1 MTLRYRL
8 LILVAVV
15 LAPPLAITAY
25 NTLRWQHLLERESRE
40 EALAAARLVA
50 AEFSQIIEGSR
61 QLMIAMGRHPAV
73 PDNEA
78 ECVSYFKSVIEAL
91 PTYREAAIIGL
102 DGKFKCSTIPIP
114 PNLDVSDRLY
124 FSAPLKSGEL
134 TIGTLVQGRVT
145 NQTSIHISMPYSR
158 GDGVRRGV
166 IVLILNPERIAQ
178 ELSARP
184 WRTNHRVI
192 VLDREGSLIF
202 TIPQQGADDARRI
215 GEKVFKAALVSEAG
229 TDVVD
234 DTRGRPQI
242 VGYSPLEDS
251 PRGIVTA
258 VAIDR
263 ETALADVR
271 GTAWRSILFALAA
284 IALAIGGTFWVTNA
298 LIRKPLKSIV
308 AVVNRRERGETG
320 ARFPA
325 LDPSTE
331 LGQLSAALS
340 RMADSIDA
348 LFEQK
353 IFLLRELQ
361 HRVMN
366 SLNLLSS
373 VLDLQRRHVRD
384 PEARDQLARA
394 RDRVLS
400 MGTVYRQLYQSD
412 HAGQVEFAEFLRK
425 VCADSQQAY
434 AGLYKPAIE
443 VDADPLLISGSKAVA
458 LAVLTHELITNA
470 LKHAYADGETGPIV
484 VSLKKAG
491 DGAYELRFSDRG
503 KGLPE
508 GFDIGES
515 KSLGLKVIRGTA
527 RQLGGS
533 VEIKR
538 LDKGTEFLI
547 RLPADI
553 GIKAPEAGAG

>member
-8 LILVAVV
+8 LILVAVA

-25 NTLRWQHLLERESRE
+25 NTLRWQYLLERESRE
-40 EALAAARLVA
+40 EALAASRLVA
-50 AEFSQIIEGSR
+50 AELSQIVEGSR
-61 QLMIAMGRHPAV
+61 HLMIAMGRHPAV
-73 PDNEA
+73 PENEA
-78 ECVSYFKSVIEAL
+78 ECVSYFKSVIDGL
-91 PTYREAAIIGL
+91 PAYREAAVIGL
-102 DGKFKCSTIPIP
+102 DGKFKCSTISIP
-114 PNLDVSDRLY
+114 STLDVSDRLY
-124 FSAPLKSGEL
+124 YSGPLKSGEL

-145 NQTSIHISMPYSR
+145 KQSSIHLSMPYTR
-158 GDGVRRGV
+158 GDGVPRGV
-166 IVLILNPERIAQ
+166 IVLILNPERVAQ
-178 ELSARP
+178 DLSARP

-192 VLDREGSLIF
+192 VLDREGSFVF
-202 TIPQQGADDARRI
+202 TIPQKGEDDARKI
-215 GEKVFKAALVSEAG
+215 AQSVFQKVRLSESG
-229 TDVVD
+229 TDVAED
-234 DTRGRPQI
+234 SHGHEQI

-251 PRGIVTA
+251 PRGLVTL

-263 ETALADVR
+263 DLALADVR

-284 IALAIGGTFWVTNA
+284 IVLAIGGTFWVTNE

-308 AVVNRRERGETG
+308 SVINRREKGETS

-340 RMADSIDA
+340 RMSESIDA

-412 HAGQVEFAEFLRK
+412 RAGQVEFAEFLRK
-425 VCADSQQAY
+425 VCEESQHAY
-434 AGLYKPAIE
+434 AGLHKPAIE
-443 VDADPLLISGSKAVA
+443 VDAEPLLISGSKAVA

-470 LKHAYADGETGPIV
+470 LKHAYTDGDTGPIL
-484 VSLKKAG
+484 VSLKKSA
-491 DGAYELRFSDRG
+491 DGAWELRFSDRG

-508 GFDIGES
+508 SFDIGES

-527 RQLGGS
+527 KQLGGS

-538 LDKGTEFLI
+538 LEKGTEFLI

-553 GIKAPEAGAG
+553 GIERSEAG